1 MANATQVQ
9 AIFFDA
15 VGTLIRPEPAVAV
28 VYAAAGVRHGFPLPE
43 EEVFARFQAAWKR
56 QMARDEADGWRSSEG
71 RELDR
76 WQRIVAEVFHSNSP
90 ALFSDLWHHF
100 AQPVHWATY
109 PEVAGT
115 LRTLAARGQRLFIT
129 SNFDA
134 RLHGIVRGL
143 PTLAPIERVFVSTE
157 VGWKKT
163 APAFWQR
170 VLAEVGV
177 PPSEG
182 LVVGDS
188 VRDDV
193 QVPQALGMRAL
204 HLERDGPRSP
214 EPIENL
220 AELLRKSLQAN
231 DR

>member
-1 MANATQVQ
+1 MANLRLGQ
-9 AIFFDA
+9 AILLDA
-15 VGTLIRPEPAVAV
+15 VGTLIYPEPTVAEVYAV
-28 VYAAAGVRHGFPLPE
+28 VGSRLGWPLPQQ
-43 EEVFARFQAAWKR
+43 EVAARFQAAWKR
-56 QMARDEADGWRSSEG
+56 QTAQDEADGWRSSEG

-76 WQRIVAEVFHSNSP
+76 WQTIVAEVFQSNSP
-90 ALFSDLWHHF
+90 ALFNDLWHHF

-115 LRTLAARGQRLFIT
+115 LRTLAARGHRLFIT

-134 RLHGIVRGL
+134 RLHAIVRGL
-143 PTLAPIERVFVSTE
+143 PALAPIEQVFVSTE

-170 VLAEVGV
+170 VLAEVDL
-177 PPSEG
+177 PPSEL
-182 LVVGDS
+182 LVVGDI

-193 QVPQALGMRAL
+193 QVPQGLGMRAL
-204 HLERDGPRSP
+204 HLVRSGPRSP